1 MRTALDPNDT
11 LVRLLRGAVHSASP
25 GRVAGIRATAPSS
38 SIAAAAAALRRP
50 PSPRAHAADRGV
62 SIDDAPAAVF
72 RFHAADAMT
81 IIRAMIAASAADGEI
96 DAGENRRI
104 LDWLRLAGG
113 TPEDEAFVLQQETH
127 PAAVEDLARGV
138 TQRETAVEIYAA
150 SLLATGAATD
160 GSRRFLRQ
168 LAAALRLD
176 PPFIAALHASWSDPP
191 P

>member
-1 MRTALDPNDT
+1 MRTALDPNDM

-38 SIAAAAAALRRP
+38 SIAAAAAAFRRP
-50 PSPRAHAADRGV
+50 PAARSHEADRAVG
-62 SIDDAPAAVF
+62 IEDEPAVVF
-72 RFHAADAMT
+72 GFHAADAMT

-113 TPEDEAFVLQQETH
+113 TPEDEAFVRQQEAH

-138 TQRETAVEIYAA
+138 TRHETAVEIYAA

-160 GSRRFLRQ
+160 GSRQFLRQ

-176 PPFIAALHASWSDPP
+176 PAFIASLHANWSDPP